1 MLRLQK
7 QHQLIKNGD
16 RILELGTGWLHW
28 EALTVRLFYDVEAV
42 AFDVWDNRQLC
53 GLKNY
58 LRQLRSLLHGFD
70 LSPTEI
76 GRAESIINNV
86 LEVDSFNELYRLLD
100 FKYVVESSGSLSQFA
115 DKSFQL
121 VVSGGVLE
129 HVNRD
134 ALPELIAA
142 MHRVLKPGGWAIHSI
157 DTADHLEHYDRKVS
171 PKLYLTFSEK
181 RWRRLFE
188 NEVQIHQSCP
198 TRRMACTV

>member
-42 AFDVWDNRQLC
+42 AFDVSDNRQLC

-100 FKYVVESSGSLSQFA
+100 FKYVVESSGKFCESVCRQVRSNW
-115 DKSFQL
+115 S
-121 VVSGGVLE
+121 
-129 HVNRD
+129 
-134 ALPELIAA
+134 
-142 MHRVLKPGGWAIHSI
+142 
-157 DTADHLEHYDRKVS
+157 
-171 PKLYLTFSEK
+171 
-181 RWRRLFE
+181 
-188 NEVQIHQSCP
+188 
-198 TRRMACTV
+198 